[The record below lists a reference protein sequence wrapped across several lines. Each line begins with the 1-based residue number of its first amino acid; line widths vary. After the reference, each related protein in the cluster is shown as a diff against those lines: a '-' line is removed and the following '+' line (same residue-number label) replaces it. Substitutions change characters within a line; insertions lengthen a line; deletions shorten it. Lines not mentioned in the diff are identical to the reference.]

1 MRAPRN
7 IYEEEFAK
15 YRVCFCEHVFVE
27 NYVTGFWS
35 VDLLPAICGQ
45 VEPRGEV
52 HVDDSDELLEKCVAC
67 GPLDQRVVSFFLRMN
82 QERLMVFDPD
92 RWILSNGGDA
102 RGALLR
108 DAGAGS
114 V

>member
-1 MRAPRN
+1 
-7 IYEEEFAK
+7 
-15 YRVCFCEHVFVE
+15 
-27 NYVTGFWS
+27 
-35 VDLLPAICGQ
+35 
-45 VEPRGEV
+45 
-52 HVDDSDELLEKCVAC
+52 AC

-82 QERLMVFDPD
+82 QERFMVFDQD
-92 RWILSNGGDA
+92 RWIATNGGDA